1 MKISLLQ
8 QVYKDVL
15 AGIPLARESHHYSCL
30 ISLGVEQ
37 PPEGD
42 ESCHQ
47 KHLPSTAGGVGSHQ
61 DTDMSD
67 VVPATDDLSNSFA
80 KMSSS
85 FCPREVML
93 LQLTLIR
100 MMVAKAESQQIE
112 LHVRKKYCEIF
123 VLLLKEAK
131 IDSQLIHLLGC
142 DDRLLSHVA
151 SQTLA
156 ALVYFQLK
164 EEDALNVPWLSFTL
178 TSLLGFPGSA
188 RVPACLWTLA
198 AILKETLKDALEA
211 AAGILKKLL
220 APLDAVLEGF
230 YNSILL
236 HHFDSHHYTSPYSE
250 ATNNLISFID
260 LLEALVASRIELELP
275 LRCQRILFLK
285 ASYVL
290 NVISSSIPYVIK
302 KKFILLLK
310 KCVLYKSRE
319 DAKSGSVFLGTPSLC
334 EDMLALSN
342 TVLQVVNLTW
352 LNQIPLSGKSSSFG
366 SSEAAPGHDSQ
377 SGSDQTVLR
386 ALSLV
391 VLKALEFKIHNA
403 ATEAEIKGDFESSM
417 SQLLMFWR
425 SHVKPSPQSHPVV
438 HHCEWLS
445 LVFMEQDDDM
455 WEAAKAL
462 LLIYLK
468 FDRLRCDAADNLSQ
482 KEEESW
488 KFLVHAGGY
497 NPHCIFLFFLEKI
510 AFDSTVLLDFL
521 ISSETCFLEYLV
533 RYLKLLGKEWH
544 QFVDVCNHFD
554 TRHSTFHTVCSHRE
568 KPSCVTGESLQ
579 NAVCEAQPQAP
590 RSLAPPHEWPV
601 FTAQQGDNETAE
613 WNRSDSLAATDSASL
628 PGSLQSL
635 VNYDSSEDSEVE
647 SDGKECLVNTKRLP
661 SNNEGEHSN
670 FRLLKAKHCG
680 GAEMIV
686 SMAYI
691 LKTLNSWFWWENIW
705 MPINCTWADF
715 VDRDGLVFPKP
726 HQLYATIPYAFVL
739 LIIRFFSE
747 RYIAIPLAKALGIKN
762 VRRVKPQPNPVLE
775 SYFRECSRH
784 PSQKPWFYD
793 IWQTWVGYPFQDFKA
808 HVVHHLAAI
817 GLMSGSWCG
826 NYVRLGTLVIF
837 VHDTADFWLEDL
849 KDDRSDEEEEDS
861 VTDTEEESTKSGN
874 KNSSGSSKHL
884 LSSSHH

>member
-8 QVYKDVL
+8 QMYKDVL
-15 AGIPLARESHHYSCL
+15 AGIPLARESHHYSSL
-30 ISLGVEQ
+30 INLCVEQ

-47 KHLPSTAGGVGSHQ
+47 QHLPSTAGGVGSCE

-80 KMSSS
+80 NMSSS

-93 LQLTLIR
+93 LQLTLIK
-100 MMVAKAESQQIE
+100 MMVAKAESQEIE
-112 LHVRKKYCEIF
+112 LHTRQKYCEIF

-131 IDSQLIHLLGC
+131 IDSKLIHLLGS
-142 DDRLLSHVA
+142 DDRLLSHMA
-151 SQTLA
+151 SQSLA
-156 ALVYFQLK
+156 SLVYFQLK
-164 EEDALNVPWLSFTL
+164 EEDALNVPWLSFSL
-178 TSLLGFPGSA
+178 AALLGFPGKA
-188 RVPACLWTLA
+188 RVPACLCTLA
-198 AILKETLKDALEA
+198 ALLKETLKDAPGA
-211 AAGILKKLL
+211 RAGVLKKLL

-230 YNSILL
+230 YNAILL

-250 ATNNLISFID
+250 AANNLISFID
-260 LLEALVASRIELELP
+260 LLEALLVSRTELEVP

-285 ASYVL
+285 VSYAL
-290 NVISSSIPYVIK
+290 NVISSSVPYVIK

-319 DAKSGSVFLGTPSLC
+319 DAKSGSAFLQTPSLC

-342 TVLQVVNLTW
+342 VVLQVVNLTW
-352 LNQIPLSGKSSSFG
+352 LNQIPLSGKSSYFG
-366 SSEAAPGHDSQ
+366 SSETAPGHDSQ
-377 SGSDQTVLR
+377 GASDQTVLR

-391 VLKALEFKIHNA
+391 VLKALEFKIHNSQ
-403 ATEAEIKGDFESSM
+403 TEAEIKGDFESSM

-425 SHVKPSPQSHPVV
+425 SHVKPSPQSHPAG

-468 FDRLRCDAADNLSQ
+468 FDRLRRGAADNLSQ

-488 KFLVHAGGY
+488 QFLVHAGGY

-554 TRHSTFHTVCSHRE
+554 TRHSTFRPLCSVKPPHQE
-568 KPSCVTGESLQ
+568 KQNLVAGESLQ
-579 NAVCEAQPQAP
+579 NALCAAEPQTPKA
-590 RSLAPPHEWPV
+590 LAPSHNCPV
-601 FTAQQGDNETAE
+601 FTAQQGDNEAAE
-613 WNRSDSLAATDSASL
+613 WNQSDSLTGTDSTAL

-647 SDGKECLVNTKRLP
+647 SDGKECLVNTKQLP
-661 SNNEGEHSN
+661 SNNEGEVRRRETGCGCGDDDQNPCTSEVLPPKPKGSPPSSCWTCMAPPDN
-670 FRLLKAKHCG
+670 TAPLRVMLYKSTKCLEELQEAVSRLQRRNLFPYNPSALLK
-680 GAEMIV
+680 
-686 SMAYI
+686 
-691 LKTLNSWFWWENIW
+691 
-705 MPINCTWADF
+705 
-715 VDRDGLVFPKP
+715 
-726 HQLYATIPYAFVL
+726 L
-739 LIIRFFSE
+739 LGHVEKMS
-747 RYIAIPLAKALGIKN
+747 KSTN
-762 VRRVKPQPNPVLE
+762 PQ
-775 SYFRECSRH
+775 
-784 PSQKPWFYD
+784 
-793 IWQTWVGYPFQDFKA
+793 
-808 HVVHHLAAI
+808 
-817 GLMSGSWCG
+817 
-826 NYVRLGTLVIF
+826 
-837 VHDTADFWLEDL
+837 
-849 KDDRSDEEEEDS
+849 
-861 VTDTEEESTKSGN
+861 
-874 KNSSGSSKHL
+874 
-884 LSSSHH
+884 